1 MTGNFCHQR
10 WLLLLNWTS
19 VLKDVYRNRSLLAW
33 VRLPRT
39 QFSTCSS
46 WKPVTGY
53 NYSIVHVPIHQKNSK
68 SYLYREATTHM
79 TYTEI
84 KFQYGVWCLTF
95 YVNIY
100 WIWTINLTEKSNKR
114 LERTLCNIKARNSC
128 LVKYESLI

>member
-84 KFQYGVWCLTF
+84 KFQYF
-95 YVNIY
+95 
-100 WIWTINLTEKSNKR
+100 INLSILITRVFCRNK
-114 LERTLCNIKARNSC
+114 LYVKKIKITFTFTNFSFKWTNPIFTF
-128 LVKYESLI
+128 LYN